1 MSNLRKIFGFLVFTI
16 IIVAGITN
24 PVQAQDKKER
34 KALEKKAKVQDRQKE
49 QYDSLMTRHYNRQQK
64 AVKKRIRKSYRKA
77 RRNHEGKRDPWYV
90 RIVKR
95 RQKKGRSKKR
105 RKKQR

>member
-1 MSNLRKIFGFLVFTI
+1 MSNLRKIIGFLLFTI
-16 IIVAGITN
+16 IIVTGFFNTI
-24 PVQAQDKKER
+24 QAQDKRELR
-34 KALEKKAKVQDRQKE
+34 ALEKKAKIQDRQKE
-49 QYDSLMTRHYNRQQK
+49 QYDSLMHRHYEMQQK
-64 AVKKRIRKSYRKA
+64 AVKKRVRKSYRKA

-90 RIVKR
+90 RMVKK